1 MGSIGSTL
9 GGVDAD
15 GWKVAAA
22 LLAKNIGGGINFI
35 AVSET
40 LGVSPAVVAAG
51 LTIDNI
57 GALFYFPAVSYL
69 ANLKPSSSFSTSPSP
84 PPSSSSSAS
93 TSPTPAP
100 PLTGT
105 TQSATTTLWVCI
117 AYSPHAASRVA
128 P

>member
-1 MGSIGSTL
+1 MGVSDVGNDDGLWDVAGSMGSIGSLL

-69 ANLKPSSSFSTSPSP
+69 ANLNPSSSFSELC
-84 PPSSSSSAS
+84 S
-93 TSPTPAP
+93 TAE
-100 PLTGT
+100 LFF
-105 TQSATTTLWVCI
+105 L
-117 AYSPHAASRVA
+117 
-128 P
+128 